1 MTDTISTSL
10 FPDDRHRD
18 LDLAELES
26 YPALAECVRIWRRAC
41 RDGELPAILPPDEVP
56 PVVVPYMMLLD
67 YLPERRDARVR
78 MVGHYVGERADF
90 ETIGRN
96 LRGYFNDE
104 DARIVYA
111 GLERAAT
118 TREQSLA
125 RRDYVSIEGK
135 RFRYVRLILPLA
147 SDGRIVDGF
156 FKTIEPSTLIAPP

>member
-1 MTDTISTSL
+1 MTNTISMPQS
-10 FPDDRHRD
+10 PDDRHRD
-18 LDLAELES
+18 LDLVEIGS
-26 YPALAECVRIWRRAC
+26 YPALAECVRIWRLAC
-41 RDGELPAILPPDEVP
+41 RGGELPAILPPDEVP
-56 PVVVPYMMLLD
+56 PAVIPYMMLLD

-96 LRGYFNDE
+96 LRGYFNE
-104 DARIVYA
+104 ADAQIVYA

-118 TREQSLA
+118 TREPSLA

-147 SDGRIVDGF
+147 SDGRNVDGF
-156 FKTIEPSTLIAPP
+156 FKTIEPSTLIAS

>member
-1 MTDTISTSL
+1 MTDTLSMS
-10 FPDDRHRD
+10 PNPEDRHRD
-18 LDLAELES
+18 LDLAALDS
-26 YPALAECVRIWRRAC
+26 YPALAECVRIWRNAC
-41 RDGELPAILPPDEVP
+41 RDGELPAALPADEVP
-56 PVVVPYMMLLD
+56 EAVKPFTMLLD

-104 DARIVYA
+104 DAQIVYA

-118 TREQSLA
+118 TRGPSLA
-125 RRDYVSIEGK
+125 KRDYVSIEGK

-147 SDGRIVDGF
+147 SDGRNVDGF
-156 FKTIEPSTLIAPP
+156 FKTIEPLTLVAS